1 MIGALTRAIAQLD
14 DPRFRTV
21 AWLTLGV
28 SIATSI
34 ALFSACSAVLLAIPK
49 FETWWLEIIT
59 NAAIAFGSLG
69 LVLVL
74 FPVVVSV
81 VATLWFER
89 AARVVEARYYPG
101 LPPPRTLTLAEQVIP
116 PLRLA
121 LFGIVLNLIAL
132 TVFWVIPVYVFVFY
146 GLNGYLVGREYFELV
161 ALRHYD
167 EETTLSFRARH
178 AGEIFGAGLIITL
191 FLSIPLVNLLGPL
204 FATAFMVH
212 LEKRFASRDRGRAAV
227 G

>member
-161 ALRHYD
+161 ALRRMSWREVRD
-167 EETTLSFRARH
+167 LRRRH
-178 AGEIFGAGLIITL
+178 RMSVLIAGVAIAGM
-191 FLSIPLVNLLGPL
+191 LSIPLVNWVTPVI
-204 FATAFMVH
+204 AVAFMVH
-212 LEKRFASRDRGRAAV
+212 IFERLRRKV
-227 G
+227 GA